1 MGYYKQNQIRDGKG
15 QSRDGVTAG
24 GLTWLMILRLGLV
37 QAALGSIVVLTT
49 STLNRVM
56 VIELSLAAVIP
67 GLLVGL
73 HYAVQ
78 ISRPLWGHSSDVGG
92 SRTRWIILGL
102 AILAISG
109 TAASATTLLFEQS
122 FVLGLTAAIIAY
134 VFIGLG
140 IGACGTSLLAL
151 LAVKTAPER
160 RPAAATITWMMMIAG
175 IVITSI
181 ISGANLDP
189 YSHERLIA
197 VTAGVGAIAFVIAS
211 IAVSGIERI
220 PSVSDGQSKTREVPG
235 KFLDSL
241 HEVWSDPKA
250 RLFTVFVFMSMLA
263 YSTQDLILEPFAGLL
278 FNMTP
283 GESTALSGTQHGGVF
298 LGMALVGI
306 SGSVLAKRKP
316 QILRFFIVSGC
327 LLSGIALGFLAL
339 SSTLAPAWPLQA
351 NVFLLG
357 VANGAF
363 AVASIGTMMTL
374 AGNGKTAN
382 EGTRMGVWGAAQA
395 ISFGLGGFLGT
406 VAIDIARYATEND
419 ATSFA
424 IVFSM
429 EALLFLVSALI
440 AMNIGLKPTGET
452 SSPSISSI
460 QAPGGIGNWEER
472 CPSISK

>member
-1 MGYYKQNQIRDGKG
+1 MKEMGYSNQNQMKAETRHSHEYAIAR
-15 QSRDGVTAG
+15 

-56 VIELSLAAVIP
+56 VIELALAAVIP
-67 GLLVGL
+67 GFLVGL

-92 SRTRWIILGL
+92 SRTRWIIFGL
-102 AILAISG
+102 AVLAVSG
-109 TAASATTLLFEQS
+109 TGASATTLLFEQN
-122 FVLGLTAAIIAY
+122 FALGLTAAIIAY

-197 VTAGVGAIAFVIAS
+197 VTASVGAIAFIVACL
-211 IAVSGIERI
+211 AVARIERV
-220 PSVSDGQSKTREVPG
+220 PSVNDDQGKVRELPGSFRDSMREV
-235 KFLDSL
+235 
-241 HEVWSDPKA
+241 WADPKA
-250 RLFTVFVFMSMLA
+250 RLFTIFVFMSMLA
-263 YSTQDLILEPFAGLL
+263 YNTQDLILEPFAGLL
-278 FNMTP
+278 FGMTP

-298 LGMALVGI
+298 FGMALVGI
-306 SGSVLAKRKP
+306 SGSLLAKRKP
-316 QILRFFIVSGC
+316 QILKFFIVSGC
-327 LLSGIALGFLAL
+327 LLSAVALGFLAL
-339 SSTLAPAWPLQA
+339 SSSLAPAWPLKA

-357 VANGAF
+357 AANGTF
-363 AVASIGTMMTL
+363 AVAAIGTMMTL

-406 VAIDIARYATEND
+406 VAIDIARYTTGND

-429 EALLFLVSALI
+429 EALLFLMSALI
-440 AMNIGLKPTGET
+440 AMRIGLKPAATT
-452 SSPSISSI
+452 SMHNPSIVSLP
-460 QAPGGIGNWEER
+460 APAE
-472 CPSISK
+472 